1 MLGWT
6 SNPVILETNFEVFV
20 RFITYSIGAVAV
32 RKSWNWLTADVDPIP
47 GTKEFDDEYR
57 QVKEKYVRLTKKK
70 EEYNE
75 AYRKIR

>member
-1 MLGWT
+1 M
-6 SNPVILETNFEVFV
+6 NVIFNFV
-20 RFITYSIGAVAV
+20 RFVTYSLAAVAV

-57 QVKEKYVRLTKKK
+57 QVKEKYIRLTKKK

>member
-1 MLGWT
+1 MNGIF
-6 SNPVILETNFEVFV
+6 NFV
-20 RFITYSIGAVAV
+20 RFITYSVGAVAV

-57 QVKEKYVRLTKKK
+57 QVKEKYIRLTKKK

>member
-1 MLGWT
+1 MNGIF
-6 SNPVILETNFEVFV
+6 NFV
-20 RFITYSIGAVAV
+20 RFITYSVGAVAV
-32 RKSWNWLTADVDPIP
+32 RKSWNWLTADVDPIT

-57 QVKEKYVRLTKKK
+57 QVKEKYIRLTKKK

>member
-1 MLGWT
+1 MNALF
-6 SNPVILETNFEVFV
+6 NIVKIAA
-20 RFITYSIGAVAV
+20 YSIVSMTV
-32 RKSWNWLTADVDPIP
+32 RKGWNWLTADVDPIP
-47 GTKEFDDEYR
+47 GTKEFDDEYY

>member
-1 MLGWT
+1 MNGIF
-6 SNPVILETNFEVFV
+6 NFV
-20 RFITYSIGAVAV
+20 RFITYSIAAVAV

-57 QVKEKYVRLTKKK
+57 QVKEKYIRLTKKK

-75 AYRKIR
+75 AYRKSR

>member
-1 MLGWT
+1 MNGVF
-6 SNPVILETNFEVFV
+6 NFV
-20 RFITYSIGAVAV
+20 RFITYSIAAVAV

-57 QVKEKYVRLTKKK
+57 QVKEKYIRLTKKK

>member
-1 MLGWT
+1 MNGIF
-6 SNPVILETNFEVFV
+6 NFV
-20 RFITYSIGAVAV
+20 RFITYSVAAVAV

-57 QVKEKYVRLTKKK
+57 QVKEKYIRLTKKK

-75 AYRKIR
+75 AYRKSR

>member
-1 MLGWT
+1 MNGIF
-6 SNPVILETNFEVFV
+6 NFV

-57 QVKEKYVRLTKKK
+57 QVKEKYIRLTKKK
-70 EEYNE
+70 EEYE

>member
-1 MLGWT
+1 MNGIF
-6 SNPVILETNFEVFV
+6 NFV
-20 RFITYSIGAVAV
+20 RFVTYSLAAVAV

-57 QVKEKYVRLTKKK
+57 QVKEKYIRLTKKK

>member
-1 MLGWT
+1 MNGIF
-6 SNPVILETNFEVFV
+6 NFV

-57 QVKEKYVRLTKKK
+57 QVKEKYIRLTKKK

-75 AYRKIR
+75 TYRKIR

>member
-1 MLGWT
+1 VNGIF
-6 SNPVILETNFEVFV
+6 NFV
-20 RFITYSIGAVAV
+20 RFVTYSIAAVAV

-57 QVKEKYVRLTKKK
+57 QVKEKYIRLTKKK

-75 AYRKIR
+75 AYRKSR

>member
-1 MLGWT
+1 MNGIF
-6 SNPVILETNFEVFV
+6 NFV
-20 RFITYSIGAVAV
+20 RFITFSIAAVAV

-57 QVKEKYVRLTKKK
+57 QVKEKYIRLTKKK

-75 AYRKIR
+75 AYRKSR